1 MSTLAVEA
9 EENPAEL
16 EEDACPVTEGSVQGN
31 MPMLRASIPPEL
43 LRHWGAGPTSL
54 LMLLTRLG

>member
-1 MSTLAVEA
+1 MSALAVEE
-9 EENPAEL
+9 EENPAEP

-31 MPMLRASIPPEL
+31 MPMLRAPIPPEL

-54 LMLLTRLG
+54 LMLLSQLG